1 MLLRPKLLGPK
12 FLISKRLSSQ
22 LLAILLATTS
32 VLFASSVCASDEKS
46 REQAQQL
53 IDKASEKIDMF
64 DSTEHWESVKNLTG
78 VAKAIV
84 VFPSGGQAGFLIG
97 AQWGRGI
104 LLTRDDHRWSEPVFV
119 KFHSA
124 MIGLLAGA
132 QHISGVGVI
141 LSDDVLENLKSSPTK
156 VGGTADLTVGKGVS
170 GKVIGGTGG
179 VSAMMV
185 SENKGLYFGGSID
198 TFTLSLDND
207 LNQALYGDDF
217 SAEKVLSNYDTHQ
230 GEAQNLRN
238 RLEGVAYRAVY
249 Q

>member
-1 MLLRPKLLGPK
+1 MFQK
-12 FLISKRLSSQ
+12 SKRLRSP
-22 LLAILLATTS
+22 LLAILLAATS
-32 VLFASSVCASDEKS
+32 VLFSGSVYASDEKNS
-46 REQAQQL
+46 EKAQLLIEQ
-53 IDKASEKIDMF
+53 ASEKIDMF

-78 VAKAIV
+78 VAKAIL
-84 VFPSGGQAGFLIG
+84 VFPSGGQAGFVLG
-97 AQWGRGI
+97 AQWGKGI
-104 LLTRDDHRWSEPVFV
+104 LLTRNDHRWSEPVFV

-141 LSDDVLENLKSSPTK
+141 LSNDVLESLKSGPTK

-198 TFTLSLDND
+198 TFTLSLDKD

-217 SAEKVLSNYDTHQ
+217 SLEAVLSNYDANR
-230 GEAQNLRN
+230 GKAQNLRN

-249 Q
+249 H